1 MTEARAVYDIP
12 VEQSDIQEIKVIEL
26 EEHDDGSATLVLELS
41 EDTKCSLLGI
51 GLNTVLRKY
60 IETQAED

>member
-1 MTEARAVYDIP
+1 MTEARAVYDVP
-12 VEQSDIQEIKVIEL
+12 AKQSDIHEIKVIEL

-41 EDTKCSLLGI
+41 EETKCSLLGI
-51 GLNTVLRKY
+51 GLNTVLRNY